1 MRPIEKKVL
10 DKIKDKGLSLDD
22 VWEIVDNTPT
32 SELKKSYPDDCHFQS
47 TKYFAKTIW
56 DSLLRSG
63 KVVKDNNKIIIP
75 KKDENK
81 GDKN

>member
-32 SELKKSYPDDCHFQS
+32 S
-47 TKYFAKTIW
+47 
-56 DSLLRSG
+56 
-63 KVVKDNNKIIIP
+63 
-75 KKDENK
+75 
-81 GDKN
+81 